1 MSEFFKQL
9 KKYKGFQA
17 RYVVF
22 GMKPDSLDYM
32 EEVSGRCH
40 IHLTNAMRE
49 LDKLAKEKYY
59 VRLAVIKITDK

>member
-1 MSEFFKQL
+1 MSKFFNQL
-9 KKYKGFQA
+9 KKYKGFHA

-22 GMKPDSLDYM
+22 GMKPDSLDFM

-40 IHLTNAMRE
+40 THWITAMRE

-59 VRLAVIKITDK
+59 IKLAIIKVTDK